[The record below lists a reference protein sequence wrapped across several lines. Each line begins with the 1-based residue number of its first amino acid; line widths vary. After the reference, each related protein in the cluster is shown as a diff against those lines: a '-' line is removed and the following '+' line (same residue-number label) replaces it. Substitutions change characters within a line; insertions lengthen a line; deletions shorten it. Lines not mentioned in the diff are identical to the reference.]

1 MNHGRPEFRR
11 VSSRLGRLERGQDR
25 FSIGGG
31 HGVGGCGALN
41 E

>member
-1 MNHGRPEFRR
+1 MNHGRPELRG
-11 VSSRLGRLERGQDR
+11 VSSRLGRLEGGQGR

-31 HGVGGCGALN
+31 HGVEGCGALN